1 MMNFAKTVAMG
12 AFLAVTLAG
21 GAFAKAHDQGQR
33 DVPGTDV
40 GATTVSSAQTLGGS
54 QGKRPADKGPKDSPA
69 VTKAG
74 R

>member
-1 MMNFAKTVAMG
+1 MNFAKTVAMG
-12 AFLAVTLAG
+12 AFLATTLVAG

-40 GATTVSSAQTLGGS
+40 GSTTVTAAQTLGGS
-54 QGKRPADKGPKDSPA
+54 QGNRPADKGPKDSPA
-69 VTKAG
+69 TIKAG